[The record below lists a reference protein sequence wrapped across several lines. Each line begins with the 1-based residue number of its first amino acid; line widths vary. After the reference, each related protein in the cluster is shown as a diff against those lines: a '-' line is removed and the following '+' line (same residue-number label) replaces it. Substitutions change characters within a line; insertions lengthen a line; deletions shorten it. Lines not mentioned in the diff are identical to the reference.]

1 MPASHVVAPL
11 KPIPPPGRTV
21 SLEDEPGDRVEL
33 TLAPDRDGLRRDRD
47 DGSERDECGE
57 VLHVDA

>member
-1 MPASHVVAPL
+1 M
-11 KPIPPPGRTV
+11 
-21 SLEDEPGDRVEL
+21 EL

-57 VLHVDA
+57 VLHVGA